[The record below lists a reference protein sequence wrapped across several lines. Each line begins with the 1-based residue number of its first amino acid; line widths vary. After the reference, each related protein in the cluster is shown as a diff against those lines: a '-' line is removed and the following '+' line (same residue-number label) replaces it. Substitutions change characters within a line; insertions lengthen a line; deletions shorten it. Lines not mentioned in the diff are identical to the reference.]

1 MCACCV
7 YHGAYFQF
15 CLVASAVRTVQD
27 EDSYVYDLGI
37 LDFGLARTTV
47 TEEAQYTDMDVVTR
61 EYRAPEV
68 HFKRGE
74 VREYG
79 PPIDMW
85 AFGVILAEV
94 LTPSSPKKF
103 IHSCLVDIWLYSQGM
118 SSCFEPTRRSCT
130 TQASIVICI

>member
-1 MCACCV
+1 MCAFGVCV
-7 YHGAYFQF
+7 FHGADTQF
-15 CLVASAVRTVQD
+15 CFVASAVRTVQD
-27 EDSYVYDLGI
+27 EDTYVYDLGI

-94 LTPSSPKKF
+94 STPSPPTKNQF
-103 IHSCLVDIWLYSQGM
+103 TAAWLVSA
-118 SSCFEPTRRSCT
+118 CAPP
-130 TQASIVICI
+130 